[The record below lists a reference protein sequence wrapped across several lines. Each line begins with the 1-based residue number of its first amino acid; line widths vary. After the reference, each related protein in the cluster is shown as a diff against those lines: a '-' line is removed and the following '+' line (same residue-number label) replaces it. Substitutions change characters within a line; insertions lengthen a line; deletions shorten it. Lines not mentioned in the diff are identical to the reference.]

1 MFFWKCE
8 GWIRSR
14 YVTKADL
21 KKGIVAYRSNTV
33 AKSALGVLKAEID
46 QIDVDKLKTV
56 LVDFSKLSNVVENE
70 VVKKSV
76 SDKLVAKLD
85 AFYTIKLV
93 LRRKYDTENLNLE
106 K

>member
-1 MFFWKCE
+1 MFYWKCE

-21 KKGIVAYRSNTV
+21 KREIVAYRSNTV

-56 LVDFSKLSNVVENE
+56 PANLSKLSKVV
-70 VVKKSV
+70 
-76 SDKLVAKLD
+76 DYD
-85 AFYTIKLV
+85 V
-93 LRRKYDTENLNLE
+93 LNKEP
-106 K
+106 